1 MPGGLETIDILFA
14 PTGPDRCWL
23 HRIWRDKMRH
33 PQFVHLVTMALLL
46 AASSVG
52 FPVVAMAT
60 EQAVRPEK
68 NPPGDIPDD
77 QVFITYSSPEGFSL
91 KVPEGWSRTDL
102 PHGARFS
109 DKYNTIQVTVALTS
123 SQPDA
128 MGEGAQEADEMRKSA
143 AAVVIN
149 SVRDV
154 KLEGGPAVAI
164 VYKRNSEANAV
175 TNKKIRL
182 EAERYLVFGHGKLVT
197 LDMTAPAGADNA
209 DQWRLMSNS
218 VRLK

>member
-1 MPGGLETIDILFA
+1 
-14 PTGPDRCWL
+14 
-23 HRIWRDKMRH
+23 
-33 PQFVHLVTMALLL
+33 MALLL
-46 AASSVG
+46 ATSFAG
-52 FPVVAMAT
+52 FPVVTMAT

-91 KVPEGWSRTDL
+91 KVPEGWPRTDL

-128 MGEGAQEADEMRKSA
+128 TGEGAKEADEMRKSA